1 MCVSVCV
8 ARSITAT
15 FLQAPAAG
23 QADLGQVVPPHH
35 NPQQPVSISALFVNW
50 LVITLD
56 R

>member
-15 FLQAPAAG
+15 FLQAPAGAHSVPG
-23 QADLGQVVPPHH
+23 QLVPQPR

-50 LVITLD
+50 LVISLN